1 MPMWRIFLLLLV
13 FTINRAHGQGLGFYN
28 NESDQDRRTS
38 LDLSP
43 QPFSFGHSFD
53 VSFAFGF
60 SPGHLNYFGYILRLV
75 RNDTQNIDLLF
86 DKVAYPVGHFRAV
99 VGDRAPFASF
109 TLDSGRLFNDWDT
122 VTLRLDYATDR
133 VTLLVDGR
141 VMGSSAP
148 GLRLAPS
155 DSYRISFGAC
165 SVPKFQKNDVPPMK
179 IRDVRIVS
187 RDRLLYRWPLDE
199 EKGSSATETERGAIA
214 SVFNPLWIKST
225 HYEWALRDSLV
236 LDGPASCAFDAVHGH
251 LFLVGRDSML
261 VYSVSGGSLLRE
273 GYTAPFV
280 LLAGNQ
286 SVYDPFTR
294 DLFNIYPDE
303 QLAAAFDFP
312 DRRWDRA
319 YRPGDIN
326 YWQHNKFVS
335 SFDTS
340 IYVLDGYGHM
350 TYKNT
355 IFRYHI
361 PTHTWSPVAASGDV
375 LTPRYLAAAGT
386 TPSGDTAYVLGGY
399 GSSTG
404 QQILNSRNLYDMMR
418 FDVRTG
424 KFHRLF
430 ELSPAAG
437 EDFTFANS
445 LVIDGS
451 SFYGLIFNNQ
461 TFHSSLQLIKGSLD
475 TPAYQAVGDRIPYP
489 FHDIESFS
497 DLYYNPSTRQFLAVV
512 FFSDSTATRPSHTVA
527 HIYTLDAPVA
537 AAVGAPAPASPEGSS
552 NWWYLLLPLG
562 LVGSYLVARP
572 RRRPG
577 RAVVVP
583 VAVSP
588 APVALSHAAA
598 AVHLFGDLQVFDT
611 EGGDLTKQFSPLLKQ
626 LFLLI
631 LLYSLKNDRG
641 ISSEK
646 LDEILW
652 FDKDEKSARNNR
664 SVNIAKLKAL
674 LDKTGGFELSKKTG
688 YWKFDIDASKVYV
701 DYQEYLSLIHN
712 PSLDKQGAKAL
723 AAITRRGS
731 LLGNVEYPWLDPF
744 KSDVSNHVIDT
755 YLHFVKTGSH
765 DPDFLIEIAD
775 DIFYF
780 DSVNEEA
787 MAIKCKALVQLGKH
801 SLAKNAYTSFT
812 REYKHIY
819 GEDFKREFQ
828 TVLQG

>member
-1 MPMWRIFLLLLV
+1 MPMRRIFLLLLV
-13 FTINRAHGQGLGFYN
+13 FTVTRAHGQGLGFYN
-28 NESDQDRRTS
+28 NESEQDRRTG
-38 LDLSP
+38 LDLLP
-43 QPFSFGHSFD
+43 QGESFSHSFD
-53 VSFAFGF
+53 LSFAFGF
-60 SPGHLNYFGYILRLV
+60 APGHLNYFGYILRMV

-86 DKVAYPVGHFRAV
+86 DKVAYPLGRFRAV

-109 TLDSGRLFNDWDT
+109 SLDSGRLFNDWDT
-122 VTLRLDYATDR
+122 VTVRVDYAADR
-133 VTLLVDGR
+133 VALLVDGR
-141 VMGSSAP
+141 LMGSAS
-148 GLRLAPS
+148 GLHLSPS
-155 DSYRISFGAC
+155 DSFHIFFGAC
-165 SVPKFQKNDVPPMK
+165 TMPKFQKNDVPPMK
-179 IRDVRIVS
+179 IRDVRITS
-187 RDRLLYRWPLDE
+187 RDRLLYHWPLDE
-199 EKGSSATETERGAIA
+199 EKGDLAPETEHGMSAA
-214 SVFNPLWIKST
+214 VFNPLWIKST
-225 HYEWALRDSLV
+225 HYEWKLRDSLV
-236 LDGPASCAFDAVHGH
+236 LDGPASCAFDPSHGQ
-251 LFLVGRDSML
+251 LFLVGRDSL
-261 VYSVSGGSLLRE
+261 ITYSVSGGQLRRE
-273 GYTAPFV
+273 PYTAPFI

-294 DLFNIYPDE
+294 QLFNLYPDE
-303 QLAAAFDFP
+303 QLAATFDFGAGH
-312 DRRWDRA
+312 WDRG
-319 YRPGDIN
+319 YKPGDIN
-326 YWQHNKFVS
+326 YWQANKFVS
-335 SFDTS
+335 AFDTS

-350 TYKNT
+350 NYKNT
-355 IFRYHI
+355 VFRYHI
-361 PTHTWSPVAASGDV
+361 PTHTWSSVAVTGDA
-375 LTPRYLAAAGT
+375 LTPRYLAASSS
-386 TPSGDTAYVLGGY
+386 SGDTIYVLGGY

-404 QQILNSRNLYDMMR
+404 QQILNSRNLYDLMR
-418 FDVRTG
+418 YDVRTRTFR
-424 KFHRLF
+424 KVF
-430 ELSPAAG
+430 ELAPPPG

-445 LVIDGS
+445 LVVEGRS
-451 SFYGLIFNNQ
+451 YYGLIFNNQ
-461 TFHSSLQLIKGSLD
+461 SYHSSLQLIKGSLD

-512 FFSDSTATRPSHTVA
+512 FFSDSAASRPSRTVA
-527 HIYTLDAPVA
+527 HVYTLDAPVA
-537 AAVGAPAPASPEGSS
+537 AALPLPVAPPSGASY
-552 NWWYLLLPLG
+552 WWYLLLPLG
-562 LVGSYLVARP
+562 LVGSYLMT
-572 RRRPG
+572 RRR
-577 RAVVVP
+577 RVAVV
-583 VAVSP
+583 P
-588 APVALSHAAA
+588 APIEAPVLPSHVGA

-755 YLHFVKTGSH
+755 YLHFVKTGAH

-801 SLAKNAYTSFT
+801 SLAKNAYTTFT
-812 REYKHIY
+812 REYRHIY

-828 TVLQG
+828 SVLQG